1 MAILWTSNGGSCLRR
16 AGASWRPCIS
26 PARLER
32 PWQKRPS
39 VRCGH
44 DSECI
49 RPAGKDRGSLGGFLA
64 ARNFA
69 DQGATETPG
78 TSTVTKNRVRDGVP
92 TVCQNPDVIL
102 RVISLGLLTDSAFAS
117 LTALARNVSAE
128 WLFFRAALA
137 RDMPEHCSPDEH
149 VLHKRRG
156 PRSNFFPAGSAESGG
171 VGMAALSGALLF
183 PTTRTPTK

>member
-1 MAILWTSNGGSCLRR
+1 MRNC
-16 AGASWRPCIS
+16 
-26 PARLER
+26 ER
-32 PWQKRPS
+32 PRLDYPDQM
-39 VRCGH
+39 VF
-44 DSECI
+44 DLD
-49 RPAGKDRGSLGGFLA
+49 PAGNNFEAVKAA

-78 TSTVTKNRVRDGVP
+78 ISTVTKNRVRDGVP
-92 TVCQNPDVIL
+92 TLCQNPDVIL

-117 LTALARNVSAE
+117 LTALERNVSAE

-149 VLHKRRG
+149 VLRKRRE

-171 VGMAALSGALLF
+171 VGMAALSGALNRAFSPCCVYDVL
-183 PTTRTPTK
+183 PGALPGRCPRLV